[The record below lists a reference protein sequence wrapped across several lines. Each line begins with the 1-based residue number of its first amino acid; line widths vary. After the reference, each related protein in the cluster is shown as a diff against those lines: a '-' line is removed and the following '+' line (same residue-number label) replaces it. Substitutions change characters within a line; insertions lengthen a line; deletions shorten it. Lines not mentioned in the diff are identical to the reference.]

1 LYRARA
7 ANGGLARFRSEA
19 KVLRILSGDAFAA
32 GKLQKAGMG
41 LEPFA
46 PGKVLIAMAG
56 SLDAAR
62 RYSHATPRSLSPSCS
77 WRRALP

>member
-1 LYRARA
+1 
-7 ANGGLARFRSEA
+7 
-19 KVLRILSGDAFAA
+19 LSGGEGAA

-56 SLDAAR
+56 SLDAVAAR
-62 RYSHATPRSLSPSCS
+62 IDATPRSLSPSCS
-77 WRRALP
+77 WLSGFASKP